1 MKKLVMIQFIV
12 DEMILQK
19 SSDYHGGQMIGQDEN
34 GNYYSGILTFM
45 IFGLTKS
52 IPYVVKAV
60 PVVNLNGR
68 LVKEE
73 IEESLRSLKEIGFN
87 IRAVISDNHSTNVSA
102 YSSLPID

>member
-1 MKKLVMIQFIV
+1 MIF
-12 DEMILQK
+12 QK
-19 SSDYHGGQMIGQDEN
+19 SSDYHGGQMTGQDEN

-45 IFGLTKS
+45 IVGLTKS

-60 PVVNLNGR
+60 PVVNLSGS

-87 IRAVISDNHSTNVSA
+87 IIE
-102 YSSLPID
+102 L